1 MELAIAHRESIS
13 TKAEG
18 QSKMDRKL
26 LTRTDFHHK
35 QTELQRKIRDLHK
48 VGSLRR
54 TACPHAGV
62 YLSPLLRLASSLARA
77 FRAGSASREQSAAWA

>member
-18 QSKMDRKL
+18 QSKMGRRL

-35 QTELQRKIRDLHK
+35 QAELQRKIRDLHK
-48 VGSLRR
+48 VGSLYPR
-54 TACPHAGV
+54 AA
-62 YLSPLLRLASSLARA
+62 LSRARV
-77 FRAGSASREQSAAWA
+77 S